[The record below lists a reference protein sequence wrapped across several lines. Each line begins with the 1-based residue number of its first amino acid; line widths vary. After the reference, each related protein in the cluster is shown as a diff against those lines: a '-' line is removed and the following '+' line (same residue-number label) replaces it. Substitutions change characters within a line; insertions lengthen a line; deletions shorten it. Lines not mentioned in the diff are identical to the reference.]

1 MDLFSKLINDVE
13 DVCKDHIEKGQI
25 ISNLK
30 NDTVKNAII
39 DVISG
44 QKSLE
49 ELKQH
54 KFPTLLNE
62 SNGILYVH
70 ELRNCNK
77 YFLVVWKNDK
87 LDGIIMEYNINAT
100 GIVDPETATKIR
112 QGNSKN
118 NDAPS
123 ATEDSGAPSATEDN

>member
-30 NDTVKNAII
+30 NDAVKNAII

-54 KFPTLLNE
+54 KFQKE
-62 SNGILYVH
+62 
-70 ELRNCNK
+70 
-77 YFLVVWKNDK
+77 
-87 LDGIIMEYNINAT
+87 
-100 GIVDPETATKIR
+100 
-112 QGNSKN
+112 
-118 NDAPS
+118 
-123 ATEDSGAPSATEDN
+123 